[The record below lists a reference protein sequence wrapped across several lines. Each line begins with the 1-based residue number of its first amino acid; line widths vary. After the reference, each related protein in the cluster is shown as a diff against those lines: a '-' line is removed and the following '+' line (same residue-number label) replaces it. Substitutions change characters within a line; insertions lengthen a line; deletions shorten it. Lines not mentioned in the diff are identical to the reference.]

1 VKHVAAATAATAV
14 SGLLAGCS
22 GTAAGSAASSSSAS
36 VDETVEPSAANAP
49 YPEVDICGKLSMSE
63 LNASDVVVEP
73 ITEYAAEED
82 YDIVVVGG
90 GLSGMS
96 AAIAA
101 YEAGAKV
108 CVLQKQSVALG
119 QGTAG
124 FAVDFDRTTESGVVG
139 LVNYFRSLCGLRP
152 DIAQIRKWAEN
163 CTEAMQ
169 WFSEKTVE
177 SGLEAGTDFIV
188 TNEGDFV
195 FDDGECHGK
204 LYLYTTNGGYTNAA
218 NALGEHFKEKFTIHF
233 KTPGV
238 QLITDEGKVT
248 GVFARQ
254 EDGSILRVN
263 AAKGVILATGDYQNN
278 EAMVQKYLPDAA
290 VFDKKQ
296 SQRTGDG
303 HLMGMLVGGQMEN
316 IGHCKMIHTK
326 NWGDNSTSMKSVPFL
341 AVNADGYRFAAE
353 NIPYDLRNNEVK
365 NQPGKA
371 WIAIFDSN
379 YMTDFADCGQRLD
392 AVEKLEGTNGF
403 YSASTLA
410 DLAASLG
417 MDAAIL
423 QDSVARYNEL
433 CEKGMDLDFA
443 KPSNLLHPVQV
454 GPFYALHYEY
464 AVSAIP
470 SGLVINANSEV
481 LDADGQAIDGLY
493 AAGNCSG
500 PFYAC
505 SDYPLEI
512 PGGSISRAITYGY
525 LTGKEVAAK

>member
-1 VKHVAAATAATAV
+1 MSHNISRRQFVKGFAAIAA
-14 SGLLAGCS
+14 
-22 GTAAGSAASSSSAS
+22 GTAASGLIPGMALAESGSAGTPGVAQQ
-36 VDETVEPSAANAP
+36 P
-49 YPEVDICGKLSMSE
+49 YPEYDICGRLSMSE
-63 LNASDVVVEP
+63 LNASEVVVEP

-82 YDIVVVGG
+82 YDVVVVGA

-108 CVLQKQSVALG
+108 CVLQKQSVAMS

-124 FAVDFDRTTESGVVG
+124 FAIDPERTTEFGVMG
-139 LVNYFRSLCGLRP
+139 LVKYFRDLCGLRA
-152 DIAQIRKWAEN
+152 DYAQALKWAQN

-169 WFSEKTVE
+169 WYSEKTIE
-177 SGLEAGTDFIV
+177 SGLEMGKDFIV
-188 TNEGDFV
+188 ANEGDFV
-195 FDDGECHGK
+195 FEDGECHGK
-204 LYLYTTNGGYTNAA
+204 LYLYTANGGYTNATR
-218 NALGEHFKEKFTIHF
+218 ALGEHFKDKFTIHF
-233 KTPGV
+233 NTPAV
-238 QLITDEGKVT
+238 QLITDQDKVI
-248 GVFARQ
+248 GVFARC

-263 AAKGVILATGDYQNN
+263 ASKGIILATGDYQNN

-296 SQRTGDG
+296 AQRTGDG
-303 HLMGMLVGGQMEN
+303 HLMGMLVGAQMEN

-326 NWGDNSTSMKSVPFL
+326 NWGENSTSMKSVPFM
-341 AVNADGYRFAAE
+341 AVNAEGRRFAAE

-379 YMTDFADCGQRLD
+379 YMTDYADCGQRLD
-392 AVEKLEGTNGF
+392 AVEKLEGSKGF
-403 YSASTLA
+403 YRADTLA
-410 DLAASLG
+410 DLAAQLG
-417 MDAAIL
+417 MDAVVL
-423 QDSVARYNEL
+423 QDTITRYNEL
-433 CEKGMDLDFA
+433 CTLGMDLDFA
-443 KPSNLLHPVQV
+443 KPSKLLKPIQA

-470 SGLVINANSEV
+470 AGLVVNADSEV
-481 LDADGQAIDGLY
+481 LDAQGKPIDSLY

-505 SDYPLEI
+505 SDYPLQI
-512 PGGSISRAITYGY
+512 PGGSISRAITFGY
-525 LTGKEVAAK
+525 LTGKAVASK